1 MTGRHIPPH
10 LRDAWSARN
19 RDALSRQ
26 VALAA
31 APPIAAIEA
40 IEAIVFDAYGTLLDP
55 ASVEVACRPFLLE
68 PAPFVARWRAKQLE
82 YSWHRALMGRYAD
95 FAIVT
100 AEALAWTLAQADL
113 TTADDATARALR
125 DAWLALDPFP
135 EVPAALERLHD
146 RPLAI
151 LSNGSPAML
160 ATGLAHAGLTGTF
173 TAVIS
178 ADAART
184 YKPDP
189 QVYALATAA
198 LALPADRLLF
208 VSANAWD
215 AAGAKSCGFR
225 VAWCN
230 RAGQPAEH
238 HDLAPDITVRD
249 LGELADVFGR

>member
-31 APPIAAIEA
+31 APPIG
-40 IEAIVFDAYGTLLDP
+40 AIVFDAYGTLLDP
-55 ASVEVACRPFLLE
+55 ASVEVACRPLLPE

-95 FAIVT
+95 FATVT
-100 AEALAWTLAQADL
+100 AESLAWTLAYFEL
-113 TTADDATARALR
+113 TADDATARALR
-125 DAWLALDPFP
+125 DAWLTLDPFP
-135 EVPAALERLHD
+135 EVPAALKRLHD

-151 LSNGSPAML
+151 LSNGTPAML
-160 ATGLAHAGLTGTF
+160 AANLAHAGLAGTF
-173 TAVIS
+173 AAVLS

-198 LALPADRLLF
+198 LALPADRILF

-238 HDLAPDITVRD
+238 HDLAPDITVRG
-249 LGELADVFGR
+249 LGELADALGR